1 MAHRRQRGRGRVVWR
16 LLAAALAALLL
27 PLPAL
32 GASAPAP
39 RPPYADVPADF
50 WDAGRVVA
58 AVRAGFL
65 SPYGR
70 DFRPTWAVTEA
81 DLVHALSRLP
91 GGPGPG
97 AALALV
103 AGAERVAGAA
113 YAPQGTVT
121 HAVFALALVD
131 ALGLGGAAADFASVG
146 AAWPDSRAIPRWA
159 SGAATLMARLG
170 LTWGNTWAG
179 TFQPAGGVERDQ
191 AAWVLV
197 GAAHLTRAA
206 VAAALAPAVAGVRA
220 GGVPTALVRGQRVAL
235 HAVVV
240 DRAGRPLPVGVV
252 WRATG
257 AVAVDGST
265 VLVAVAPGWGEV
277 TARALAGGAQAT
289 WRVAVRAGPA
299 APWPRAAGSAVGPFP
314 DVPATAWEAAA
325 VRQAAARGLM
335 PPLAGSEW
343 SPAAPL
349 HEAGLAHALG
359 VWKGVGDAGGA
370 SLVRAA
376 LGAYAPD
383 ARVDHAQLAEAIDV
397 ALGLGTV
404 AADEAALA
412 PTFADEGA
420 LPPAE
425 RGAVTL
431 FGHLGLGLGDLP
443 PGRFA
448 PAAIVTRAQAAYALV
463 GATALSEAALGRE
476 ASRVVRTVT
485 VPTPARTPV
494 QVGVAVAFTAR
505 ALDAAGRQVPSAL
518 VWSATGGTVSASG
531 VFLAASA
538 GTAAVTAAAPLS
550 GAHATARVAVVPP
563 PPPPPVGLSVR
574 APASAMVGQP
584 LTVRV
589 TADGPG
595 GVDAADAGRTIAL
608 AVTGPGGTT
617 TLTAVD
623 AGGVAVFSY
632 TPTAPGTYT
641 FSASSQGLSGASAT
655 TAVSAASGGA
665 SRLAVTA
672 ITPAS
677 PQEGAAV
684 TLTVAVED
692 ATGAT
697 VTGDAGR
704 TLTLTLTQTKSALPT
719 AAASPPA
726 PVVLTAADQGGV
738 ATFTWTAGLPGTY
751 SLTATAQGLS
761 GAQATL
767 TVAPAPPAGLVL
779 SAPSPYVLAGSTVP
793 ITATVVDAGGEPT
806 VGTLPL
812 QVGLGAMSPGQLS
825 GVAATVTDSGV
836 VAEYTAPTAAG
847 ATAVVIAASPGLPPA
862 QITLQVVSALPQDVP
877 SFAAAPYSATA
888 GQTVDVTVDV
898 GPAGGAP
905 DSASNGVPVTLAVA
919 PVGGG
924 ATQTLTAADAAG
936 VATFPLTE
944 DAAGTYALTATIP
957 GQAPAHTT
965 LTVQPAAP
973 AALALSAAPTSL
985 LLPGQSVTLSVTVA
999 DAYGN
1004 LEPAGAAVPVT
1015 VALRPA
1021 GAGSLSVLSG
1031 QAPGAVARF
1040 TAQEPGT
1047 VVVTALSPGLRPAA
1061 LQLTVER
1068 TRASLVAGKGMWLMW
1083 ADWHNV
1089 GAASIVSTCVADHID
1104 HLYLEVATTH
1114 DGFYG
1119 TDALDALLPLAH
1131 AAHIAVV
1138 AWVYTALVHPAQDAA
1153 MTVRV
1158 AQYTSPTGDRV
1169 DGVAADIEDVITSQA
1184 VTAYADAVRQAL
1196 PGELFVGVTFPP
1208 MFHSAYPYA
1217 ALAKDVDVIAPMD
1230 YWHSMPKAYTASYVY
1245 SYIRESIDE
1254 IRRLD
1259 GNPALPIA
1267 PIGEAYDMFTQSGTG
1282 PNNPTPA
1289 EILAAFAAAE
1299 DDGAIG
1305 FSLYRWGTA
1314 TAAEWR
1320 AWAALV
1326 WGQPVPQGGGS

>member
-1 MAHRRQRGRGRVVWR
+1 VADRRRGRGRGAWG
-16 LLAAALAALLL
+16 LLAAALAALPL

-32 GASAPAP
+32 GATAPPP

-50 WDAGRVVA
+50 WDAGRIVA

-65 SPYGR
+65 APYGR

-81 DLVHALSRLP
+81 DLAHALSRLP
-91 GGPGPG
+91 GGPGPA

-103 AGAERVAGAA
+103 AGAERAAGAA
-113 YAPQGTVT
+113 YSPQGTVT

-131 ALGLGGAAADFASVG
+131 ALGLGGAAADFSSVG
-146 AAWPDSRAIPRWA
+146 AAWPDSRAIPPWA

-170 LTWGNTWAG
+170 LQWGNTWAG
-179 TFQPAGGVERDQ
+179 TFQPTGGVERDQ

-220 GGVPTALVRGQRVAL
+220 TGVPTALVRGQRVPL

-240 DRAGRPLPVGVV
+240 DRSGRPLPVGVA

-277 TARALAGGAQAT
+277 TASALAGGAQAR

-343 SPAAPL
+343 APAAPL

-383 ARVDHAQLAEAIDV
+383 ARVDHAQLAQAIDA

-404 AADEAALA
+404 AADEAPLPPA
-412 PTFADEGA
+412 FGDEGA
-420 LPPAE
+420 LAPAV

-448 PAAIVTRAQAAYALV
+448 PGVFATRAEAAYALV
-463 GATALSEAALGRE
+463 AATALPEAALGRE

-494 QVGVAVAFTAR
+494 QAGVAVAFTAR

-538 GTAAVTAAAPLS
+538 GTAAVTAVAPLS
-550 GAHATARVAVVPP
+550 GARATARVAVAPP

-574 APASAMVGQP
+574 APASATVGQP
-584 LTVRV
+584 LTVQV
-589 TADGPG
+589 AADGPD
-595 GVDAADAGRTIAL
+595 GVDSADAGRTIAL

-617 TLTAVD
+617 TLTGVD
-623 AGGVAVFSY
+623 VGGVAVFSY

-655 TAVSAASGGA
+655 TAVSAAAEAA
-665 SRLAVTA
+665 SRLAIAA
-672 ITPAS
+672 IAPSS

-684 TLTVAVED
+684 TVTVAVED

-697 VTGDAGR
+697 LAGDAGR
-704 TLTLTLTQTKSALPT
+704 TLTLTLTETQSALP
-719 AAASPPA
+719 AASPPA
-726 PVVLTAADQGGV
+726 PVVLTATDQGGE
-738 ATFTWTAGLPGTY
+738 ATFAWTAGLPGTY
-751 SLTATAQGLS
+751 SLTAAAQGLAP
-761 GAQATL
+761 AQATL

-779 SAPSPYVLAGSTVP
+779 SAPSPDVLTGSTVP
-793 ITATVVDAGGEPT
+793 ITATVVDAGGQPT

-825 GVAATVTDSGV
+825 DVASTVTDSGV
-836 VAEYTAPTAAG
+836 VAEYTAPTTAG

-862 QITLQVVSALPQDVP
+862 EITLQVVSALPQDVP
-877 SFAAAPYSATA
+877 SFAAAPYAATA

-898 GPAGGAP
+898 GPAGGGP
-905 DSASNGVPVTLAVA
+905 DAASNGVPVTLAVA
-919 PVGGG
+919 PAGGG
-924 ATQTLTAADAAG
+924 AAQSLTAADAAG

-957 GQAPAHTT
+957 GQAPARTT

-973 AALALSAAPTSL
+973 AALSLSAAPTSL
-985 LLPGQSVTLSVTVA
+985 LLPGQSVTLSVAVA

-1004 LEPAGAAVPVT
+1004 QEPAGAAVPVT
-1015 VALRPA
+1015 LALRPS
-1021 GAGSLSVLSG
+1021 GAGTLTVLSG

-1040 TAQEPGT
+1040 TAQGPGT
-1047 VVVTALSPGLRPAA
+1047 VVVTASSPGLRQAA

-1083 ADWHNV
+1083 ADWHNT

-1158 AQYTSPTGDRV
+1158 AQYAAPAGDRV
-1169 DGVAADIEDVITSQA
+1169 DGVAADIEDVVTPQA
-1184 VTAYADAVRQAL
+1184 VAAYADAVRKAL

-1208 MFHSAYPYA
+1208 MFHSGYPYA